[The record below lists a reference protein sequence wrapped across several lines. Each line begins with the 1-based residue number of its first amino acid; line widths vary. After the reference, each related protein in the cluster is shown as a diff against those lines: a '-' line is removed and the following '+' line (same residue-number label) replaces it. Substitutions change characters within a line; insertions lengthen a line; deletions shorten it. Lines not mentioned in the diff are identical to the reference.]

1 MWNCANLEKQS
12 KNTNQNVM
20 SRSQVKI
27 LSQAPKPPFKA
38 VFILPFLIS
47 HRGFIFNI
55 SGFNG
60 LKVHLIR
67 S

>member
-1 MWNCANLEKQS
+1 MWNCANLETQS

-20 SRSQVKI
+20 SLSQVRI

-38 VFILPFLIS
+38 VFYFVFLNS

-60 LKVHLIR
+60 LKVHLIM